1 MTLMLSD
8 DDDDDDG
15 LLSLPKKGML
25 NPVAR
30 SGGMA
35 MHKRTRLQ

>member
-1 MTLMLSD
+1 MTLMLS
-8 DDDDDDG
+8 DDDDDG

-35 MHKRTRLQ
+35 IHKRTKLQ

>member
-15 LLSLPKKGML
+15 LLPKKGML

-35 MHKRTRLQ
+35 IHKRTRLQ